1 MLWAVQRTD
10 DKDEANLQLSYPKL
24 EVDASVNLPS
34 GKKVKLDASPLAD
47 LVPPMLTNPATIKE
61 HVRLIA
67 LNDLNLQN
75 IEKEKDRKRRE
86 EKENK
91 QAEARAKAK
100 AKA

>member
-1 MLWAVQRTD
+1 MFWAVQRTD

-34 GKKVKLDASPLAD
+34 GKKVKLDASPLAA
-47 LVPPMLTNPATIKE
+47 LVPPIWSTPATIKE

-75 IEKEKDRKRRE
+75 IEAEKERKRKEDKEK
-86 EKENK
+86 K
-91 QAEARAKAK
+91 QAEDRAKAK